1 MALLDP
7 SLAGTFLMQY
17 KRLLCTIASKPMENI
32 NDHTEAPCEWG
43 GSSPPSG
50 TKIIDFFRSL
60 HCFPP

>member
-43 GSSPPSG
+43 GVRVPPPAPVVPYSFSP
-50 TKIIDFFRSL
+50 KKY
-60 HCFPP
+60 